1 MNNSRRDDIA
11 AIRAK
16 LDQISIDL
24 GNLKDEEE
32 IAQGNLAE
40 NIQAGQ
46 KGQRMTQAITALDDA
61 IRCVDEAD
69 SYLGIAIK

>member
-1 MNNSRRDDIA
+1 MNNHRRKDIE

-16 LDQISIDL
+16 LTALSIDL

-32 IAQGNLAE
+32 ISHGNLSE
-40 NIQAGQ
+40 RNQAGQ
-46 KGQRMTQAITALDDA
+46 VGKKMQQAMTALDDA